1 MKFMMKIFMFLHV
14 SIYRLSAGRLG
25 GNMNG
30 FKVLILSTV
39 GRKSGKLHNNPVGY
53 FEREG
58 GYLVIASNGGQANHP
73 AWYFNLKANP
83 KFNIQVMDKVLPVQA
98 EVITGEKRTAL
109 WKGVV
114 KVAPAFAKYEQSTTR
129 EIPLVLLRPVK

>member
-1 MKFMMKIFMFLHV
+1 MKFFVKLFMALHV
-14 SIYRLSAGRLG
+14 SMYRLSGGRMG

-39 GRKSGKLHNNPVGY
+39 GRKSGQVHSNPVGY

-58 GYLVIASNGGQANHP
+58 GYLVVASNGGQANHP

-83 KFNIQVMDKVLPVQA
+83 VFKIQVMDQVMTVKA
-98 EVITGEKRTAL
+98 EIITGERRAAL
-109 WKGVV
+109 WKSVV
-114 KVAPAFAKYEQSTTR
+114 EAAPAFAKYEQSTTR
-129 EIPLVLLRPVK
+129 EIPLVLLRKSA

>member
-1 MKFMMKIFMFLHV
+1 MKIFMRLFMALHV
-14 SIYRLSAGRLG
+14 FIYRISGGRMG

-30 FKVLILSTV
+30 FKVLILNTV
-39 GRKSGKLHNNPVGY
+39 GRKSGQLHSNPVGF

-73 AWYFNLKANP
+73 GWYFNLKANP
-83 KFNIQVMDKVLPVQA
+83 KFDIQVMDKVMPVQA
-98 EVITGEKRTAL
+98 EIISGEKRTAL

-114 KVAPAFAKYEQSTTR
+114 QDAPAFGKYEQSTTR
-129 EIPLVLLRPVK
+129 EIPLVLLRALK